1 MAAPTV
7 RVELG
12 LELLNDPDAAIL
24 DDPVKGLLDSPT
36 YTLGGAAY
44 YDISDRVT
52 SVSTRRGK
60 SQALDKIDSGTVS
73 IVANNTDRLFD
84 PLYEASQF
92 FGALIPRRKIRI
104 FANDLPVFD
113 GFIDDFNLTYE
124 PNGNSVVQ
132 FECSDAFSV
141 LTKSKLDE
149 QTPTSQL
156 SGARIQAILDR
167 PEVNWLP
174 TERDID
180 TGVFTMLD
188 ATIPQDTSALEYMQQ
203 VADSEFGDLFI
214 SKDGKVVF
222 RDRSYTPAT
231 MSVVVSDEAKDE
243 NPDGIPFV
251 NVSIVYGSEYLYNRI
266 VISNEDTI
274 PEESIAEDE
283 VSQRFYGVLT
293 YSATNL
299 LTESATDL
307 DLLAQSLLNKYKQPV
322 YRFDSVTHI
331 LDDLDADK
339 QNQLLNIE
347 IGDYVLVEFEP
358 NNIPPAIIQSCK
370 VIGISHNW
378 EIGVKSVTLSL
389 ERLEPNAWTLS
400 DIVFGR
406 LSAGNFLG

>member
-1 MAAPTV
+1 MAQPTV

-24 DDPVKGLLDSPT
+24 DDPVKGILDSPT

-44 YDISDRVT
+44 YDISDRVRL
-52 SVSTRRGK
+52 VSTRRGK

-92 FGALIPRRKIRI
+92 YGALIPRRKIRI
-104 FANDLPVFD
+104 FANDLFVFD
-113 GFIDDFNLTYE
+113 GFIDDFNLNYE
-124 PNGNSVVQ
+124 PNGNSTVQ

-141 LTKSKLDE
+141 LTKSRLDE

-174 TERDID
+174 DERDID

-188 ATIPQDTSALEYMQQ
+188 ATIPQDTSALEYIQQ

-222 RDRSYTPAT
+222 RDRSYTPST

-266 VISNEDTI
+266 VISNEDVV

-283 VSQRFYGVLT
+283 ESQRFYGVLT

-299 LTESATDL
+299 LTESPTDL

-331 LDDLDADK
+331 LDDLDEEK
-339 QNQLLNIE
+339 QNNLLNIE

-358 NNIPPAIIQSCK
+358 NNIPPAIIQPCK